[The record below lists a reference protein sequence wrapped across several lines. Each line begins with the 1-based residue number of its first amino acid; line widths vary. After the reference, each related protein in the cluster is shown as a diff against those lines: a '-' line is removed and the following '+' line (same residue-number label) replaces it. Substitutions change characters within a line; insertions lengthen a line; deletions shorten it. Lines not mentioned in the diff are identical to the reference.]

1 MTPRL
6 PRGFAL
12 FLACTVGATTLV
24 GCTPKPDTADPIA
37 KEFLQALENGDED
50 SIKQLID
57 QPQEALPLIE
67 STRKGLQAE
76 KLQAKLEEVD
86 GGENL
91 ATARYSLTWTLPR
104 ERVVEYHTQMT
115 LTKAKDKWTVRWQPT
130 ILHPRL
136 GAHQHLELR
145 SVPAK
150 RANIVSSDGVSIYEP
165 GINYRLLVDAK
176 GLDARQVSNTSFKV
190 SEALRHAHETDP
202 RIQERSPEDLASA
215 FQGAAGSYS
224 VALLGE
230 KEYAALKD
238 ELAGVTAVRFNP
250 EAAIVS
256 KEPNFAPDIMSRV
269 VKIVEDRLDGDNGWK
284 VTIATQDGAPI
295 DDVEY
300 HDAKAAPSI
309 KVSLDRNVQ
318 QAAQDAV
325 NLRPE
330 MQAMMVAIRP
340 STGEILAIAQTA
352 EADKD
357 GPLALMGQYPPGS
370 TFKMITAA
378 SGMENQGL
386 NPGSPVPCPGT
397 LDLYGRIVSNYN
409 QFSLGTVPMETA
421 FARSCNTSFAK
432 VSTDLAPGQL
442 KATAKEFGL
451 GVDYNIAGIDTVT
464 GSVPEGETPLDR
476 TEAGYGQG
484 LDLVSPFG
492 VALVAATAAAGK
504 TPVPKLIDGLPT
516 EVSEEVG
523 APPQHVIDSL
533 RQMMRTVVT
542 NGTAAGMQAEGV
554 IRGKTGEAEI
564 NDGSHAWFAG
574 YREDD
579 IAFATLIVR
588 GGGSE
593 SAVAITDHFFIN
605 LDKIRSGV
613 PPEEEGEG
621 APQAPGDVPPAPE
634 AAAEVPPAPEAA
646 PAPEAPPA
654 APEAPN
660 PAPPNPGPPNPGPP
674 NPAPP
679 NPAPPQH

>member
-1 MTPRL
+1 MTPRR
-6 PRGFAL
+6 PRGFIFL
-12 FLACTVGATTLV
+12 LACTLGATTLV

-37 KEFLQALENGDED
+37 KEFLAALESGDED
-50 SIKQLID
+50 TIKELID
-57 QPQEALPLIE
+57 RPQDALPLIE
-67 STRKGLQAE
+67 STKRGLQAE
-76 KLQAKLEEVD
+76 KLEANLEQVD

-91 ATARYSLTWTLPR
+91 ATARYSLKWILPR
-104 ERVVEYHTQMT
+104 ERVVEYQTQMT
-115 LTKAKDKWTVRWQPT
+115 LTKAKEKWTVRWQPT
-130 ILHPRL
+130 IMHPRL

-176 GLDARQVSNTSFKV
+176 GLDARDISTVSFKV

-202 RIQERSPEDLASA
+202 RVVERSPEELAGA
-215 FQGAAGSYS
+215 FQGSAGPYS

-230 KEYAALKD
+230 KEYAATKD
-238 ELAGVTAVRFNP
+238 ELAGLPSVRFNP

-309 KVSLDRNVQ
+309 RVSLDRNVQ

-340 STGEILAIAQTA
+340 STGEILAVAQTA

-378 SGMENQGL
+378 SGMENHGL

-397 LDLYGRIVSNYN
+397 MDIYGRIVSNYN
-409 QFSLGTVPMETA
+409 QFGLGTVPMETA
-421 FARSCNTSFAK
+421 FARSCNTTFAK

-451 GVDYNIAGIDTVT
+451 GVDYTIAGIDTVT

-504 TPVPKLIDGLPT
+504 TPLPKLIDGLPT

-523 APPQHVIDSL
+523 APPQHVIDNL
-533 RQMMRTVVT
+533 RQMMRSVVT
-542 NGTAAGMQAEGV
+542 HGTAAGMQAEGV

-593 SAVAITDHFFIN
+593 SAVAITDNFFIN
-605 LDKIRSGV
+605 LDKLRSGV
-613 PPEEEGEG
+613 PPAEEEGE
-621 APQAPGDVPPAPE
+621 APPPPPGD
-634 AAAEVPPAPEAA
+634 
-646 PAPEAPPA
+646 APPA
-654 APEAPN
+654 AEAAEAPAAEAPAVEAPN
-660 PAPPNPGPPNPGPP
+660 PAPPVPSP
-674 NPAPP
+674 PAPA
-679 NPAPPQH
+679 PAAAPAAH